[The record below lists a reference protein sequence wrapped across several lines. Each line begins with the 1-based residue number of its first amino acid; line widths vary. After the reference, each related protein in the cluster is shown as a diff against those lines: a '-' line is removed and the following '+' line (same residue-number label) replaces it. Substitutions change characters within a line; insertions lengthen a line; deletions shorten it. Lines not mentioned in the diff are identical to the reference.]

1 MTEFMAGTN
10 GMVGDAARK
19 SLKMQDK
26 REREANISVRK
37 SMKECIVAN
46 HKT

>member
-37 SMKECIVAN
+37 SKECIVAN